1 MQRQS
6 QGPPGSK
13 NKRCLATS
21 GQPSKVAIERKV
33 NIDRLN
39 VPKYSCVCSSEELC
53 PTSFV
58 QTKPHA
64 KPSTSKMPA
73 KHANARKVWRAPR
86 IKFKSAR
93 NRSRRTIS
101 TNLAIRMALATDA
114 TSMSRFVL
122 KQMMKVV
129 VSKTFATNKA
139 TSKKTP
145 DAAEKSRTS
154 GAESQD
160 QLAEEQQQE
169 RDVGDQVDDDGGVDD
184 VPGRVRVRVVQA
196 RAQKG
201 DVKKGRAA
209 EEHQGLLGVD
219 PISCGPPSPAQRQTE
234 PRLLLW
240 IIL

>member
-1 MQRQS
+1 
-6 QGPPGSK
+6 
-13 NKRCLATS
+13 
-21 GQPSKVAIERKV
+21 
-33 NIDRLN
+33 
-39 VPKYSCVCSSEELC
+39 
-53 PTSFV
+53 
-58 QTKPHA
+58 
-64 KPSTSKMPA
+64 
-73 KHANARKVWRAPR
+73 
-86 IKFKSAR
+86 
-93 NRSRRTIS
+93 
-101 TNLAIRMALATDA
+101 
-114 TSMSRFVL
+114 MSRHLGPTFQGCHREEGQHRSAQRAKIQLRLLVRGAL
-122 KQMMKVV
+122 SHELRADQAACEALDQQDAREARECPQGVACAPDQVQVRQKPKQAYDQHQPGYPNGPRHRRHFDVPLR
-129 VSKTFATNKA
+129 AETNDEGG
-139 TSKKTP
+139 SFENVCHEQGHVEKTP